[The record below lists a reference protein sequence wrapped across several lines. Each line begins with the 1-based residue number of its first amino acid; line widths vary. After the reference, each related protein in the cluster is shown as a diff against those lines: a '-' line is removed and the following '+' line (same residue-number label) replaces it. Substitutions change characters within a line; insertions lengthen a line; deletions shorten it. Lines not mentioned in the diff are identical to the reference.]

1 MIKELLGQK
10 KILSQ
15 LRKTI
20 ENNTVGHAY
29 IFEGPDGVG
38 KRETARSFCSMLLCG
53 SPEFPCGECMPCKLF
68 SQSSNP
74 DFTELFLEGK
84 SISVD
89 DIREV
94 LKTIVIKPMY
104 SKYKAVLI
112 NDADEMTLQAQNALL
127 KSLEEPPEYLI
138 FILTVKS
145 STALAQTIR
154 SRCQRVLF
162 PKASD
167 NEIKYILSGKYGEKV
182 SNLDFVVSYSD
193 GVIGTAIN
201 LAESNTQFELR
212 DNVIKSVSKLLSGS
226 KADIFQIYELF
237 EQNEGKIDFIMQIML
252 LYFRD
257 LLIYSKTRNSS
268 LLINS
273 DKKDMIISDAGI
285 GYANILSSI
294 RSIWDACKCLD
305 YNVNFQLSIETM
317 LLKIQDMKGM
327 NKW

>member
-1 MIKELLGQK
+1 MINELLGQK

-15 LRKTI
+15 LRKNI

-29 IFEGPDGVG
+29 IFEGPNGVG
-38 KRETARSFCSMLLCG
+38 KRETARSFCSMLLC
-53 SPEFPCGECMPCKLF
+53 ECAQFPCGECMPCKLF

-74 DFTELFLEGK
+74 DFKELFLEGK

-89 DIREV
+89 DVREV

-104 SKYKAVLI
+104 SKYKAILI

-154 SRCQRVLF
+154 SRCQRILF
-162 PKASD
+162 SKTSD
-167 NEIKYILSGKYGEKV
+167 NDIKDILRDKYGQKI
-182 SNLDFVVSYSD
+182 SNLDFIVSYSD

-201 LAESNTQFELR
+201 LAESNIHFELR
-212 DNVIKSVSKLLSGS
+212 DKAIKSVSQLLSGS

-237 EQNEGKIDFIMQIML
+237 EKNEEKIDFIMQIML

-273 DKKDMIISDAGI
+273 DKEDMIISDAGI
-285 GYANILSSI
+285 GYVNILKSI
-294 RSIWDACKCLD
+294 QLIWDACKCLD

-317 LLKIQDMKGM
+317 LLKIQDMKGK